1 LRVQLSRGGIA
12 VKDVRKYKPEVSRTD
27 GLKAR
32 RDDLGRLLPGRSG
45 NPAGR
50 PRDMERRRRFID
62 AYVVHFDWQTRAAR
76 IAGYPERGVRV
87 AAYRLM
93 REPDVLAA
101 IDAEWRAHLERQ
113 ERERREKELRRAW
126 EMAGKRARLFR

>member
-1 LRVQLSRGGIA
+1 VGALRLQLLGSRMW
-12 VKDVRKYKPEVSRTD
+12 
-27 GLKAR
+27 
-32 RDDLGRLLPGRSG
+32 RDQLGRFKRGRSG

-50 PRDMERRRRFID
+50 PRDQERRRRFID
-62 AYVVHFDWQTRAAR
+62 AYVVHFGWQTRAAR

-93 REPDVLAA
+93 WEPDVRAA
-101 IDAEWRAHLERQ
+101 IDAEWRAHLEQQ
-113 ERERREKELRRAW
+113 ERERREEELLRAR

>member
-1 LRVQLSRGGIA
+1 MS
-12 VKDVRKYKPEVSRTD
+12 KRKSPK
-27 GLKAR
+27 
-32 RDDLGRLLPGRSG
+32 RDRLGRFLPGRSG

-50 PRDMERRRRFID
+50 PRNMERRRRFID
-62 AYVVHFDWQTRAAR
+62 AYVVCFRWQTRAAR
-76 IAGYPERGVRV
+76 IAGFPERGVRV

-113 ERERREKELRRAW
+113 ARERLENEL
-126 EMAGKRARLFR
+126 RARLFR